1 MDREKEFTGYI
12 TQYKV
17 DQYHLLN
24 PLINGIYNEFK
35 ELSKKKPETVLNVYK
50 VKVVN
55 RILEPIKKLL
65 EEEEVIEF
73 LDILDQDDLPTNSD
87 VILILNQYL
96 RALKMFYSRYYIHT
110 STGKYEWTVK

>member
-1 MDREKEFTGYI
+1 MDNEKEMAGYI

-35 ELSKKKPETVLNVYK
+35 ELTKKKPETVLNVYK

-55 RILEPIKKLL
+55 RVLEPIKELL
-65 EEEEVIEF
+65 EKEEVIEF
-73 LDILDQDDLPTNSD
+73 LDTLDQDDLPTNSD

-96 RALKMFYSRYYIHT
+96 KALRMFYSKYYEH
-110 STGKYEWTVK
+110 SPEGKYIWAVE